1 MKAFPIPLALLITF
15 GAQAQQDP
23 PFNCAANDLS
33 LSAPPG
39 GYTAEQLA
47 RFEAADAELEEFT
60 RRFAETYTPEE
71 RNPYIIPVVFHII
84 HNNGPENISDAQ
96 VHDAMRVLN
105 DDFNKRNTDWPTVRL
120 DFRDIVADVGVEFRL
135 ARKDPN
141 GNCTRGIVRVQSTLT
156 NNGQGPM
163 RDLSRWPRDRYL
175 NIWVAAYA
183 GSDGVA
189 GYTYRPANATT
200 SNDGIVMVHSY
211 VGSIGTGST
220 GRSRTLTHEVGHWI
234 NLAHTWGNSNTP
246 GEATNCNGDD
256 GVADTPNT
264 IGWRTCNTGGVS
276 CNSLDNVEN
285 YMEYSYCFKM
295 FTNGQKTRMIA
306 ALNSSTASRN
316 NLWKP
321 TNLALTGL
329 DGTPLLCAA
338 EFNSN
343 MRTICAGGSV
353 TFSDDSYHDPTS
365 RTWSFPGGTPSTST
379 DANPTVTYAQ
389 PGTYSVT
396 LTVSDGT
403 STLNATTPAYITVLA
418 NPGAPVPFSEGFE
431 GYPNIGSSPWAVVN
445 PDNNNTFAITNAAAF
460 SGSNSVRVLNTSAMS
475 GQVDELVSGSFDM
488 SNATSVR
495 ITFRYAFAQR
505 ATGNDDR
512 LRVHVSNNCG
522 ATWSLRQQ
530 LRGTL
535 TLNTAGGPV
544 TSSFV
549 PTASQWNL
557 AEIANVSN
565 AFHVS
570 DFRVRFEFESNG
582 GNNLYIDDININGA
596 PVGIDG
602 PVRGGGSALVVV
614 PNPSEDGRAQA
625 VFTLAEA
632 GQARM
637 ELLDVL
643 GRRLMLVHEGN
654 LPAGPQRMDLPV
666 AGLQAGL
673 YFVRLQQGARNE
685 AVRFVVK

>member
-1 MKAFPIPLALLITF
+1 MKHITTLCLAVLLSL
-15 GAQAQQDP
+15 GAQAQQDQ
-23 PFNCAANDLS
+23 PFHCAANDPS
-33 LSAPPG
+33 LTAPPG
-39 GYTAEQLA
+39 GYTPEQLA

-60 RRFAETYTPEE
+60 RRFAQTYTPGE
-71 RNPYIIPVVFHII
+71 RTPYIIPVVFHII
-84 HNNGPENISDAQ
+84 HNDGPENISDAQ
-96 VHDAMRVLN
+96 VRDAIRVMN
-105 DDFNKRNTDWPTVRL
+105 EDFNRRNAGWNSVKTE
-120 DFRDIVADVGVEFRL
+120 FQGIVADVGVEFRL
-135 ARKDPN
+135 AKKDPS
-141 GNCTRGIVRVQSTLT
+141 GNCTKGIVRVKSTLT
-156 NNGQGPM
+156 TSGGQSM
-163 RDLSRWPRDRYL
+163 KDLSRWPRDRYL
-175 NIWVAAYA
+175 NIWSCAAISSGA
-183 GSDGVA
+183 A
-189 GYTYRPANATT
+189 GYSQYPSNSTT
-200 SNDGIVMVHSY
+200 TNDGIVLLHSY
-211 VGSIGTGST
+211 MGAIGTST
-220 GRSRTLTHEVGHWI
+220 ATRSHALTHEVGHWI
-234 NLAHTWGNSNTP
+234 NLRHTWGNSNTP
-246 GEATNCNGDD
+246 GDEGNCGSDD
-256 GVADTPNT
+256 LVNDTPNT
-264 IGWRTCNTGGVS
+264 IGATNCNTNQVT
-276 CNSLDNVEN
+276 CTTLDNVEN
-285 YMEYSYCFKM
+285 FMDYSYCFKM
-295 FTNGQKTRMIA
+295 FTEGQKTRMLA

-316 NLWKP
+316 NLWTP
-321 TNLALTGL
+321 ANLTRTGV

-343 MRTICAGGSV
+343 TRTICAGGSV
-353 TFSDDSYHDPTS
+353 TFTDASYHDVTS
-365 RTWSFPGGTPSTST
+365 RTWDFPGGTPATSS
-379 DANPTVTYAQ
+379 DPNPAVTYAQ
-389 PGTYSVT
+389 AGVYPVT

-403 STLNATTPAYITVLA
+403 GTLNASTPSYITVLE

-431 GYPNIGSSPWAVVN
+431 GYPDIGASPWAVVN

-602 PVRGGGSALVVV
+602 PVRVGGSALVVV